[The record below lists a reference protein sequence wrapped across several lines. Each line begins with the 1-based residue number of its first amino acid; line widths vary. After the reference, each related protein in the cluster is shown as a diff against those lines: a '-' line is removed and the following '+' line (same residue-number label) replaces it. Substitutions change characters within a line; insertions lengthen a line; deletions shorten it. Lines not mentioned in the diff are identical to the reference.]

1 WRLFLRHTC
10 ILVSKVRSLRDFQGD
25 SSLMT
30 RGVRMSDW
38 LATDYRRLSDPGP
51 AVPDWFWVDDEYD
64 EKGNP
69 R

>member
-1 WRLFLRHTC
+1 M
-10 ILVSKVRSLRDFQGD
+10 S
-25 SSLMT
+25 

-51 AVPDWFWVDDEYD
+51 VVPDWYWADDEYD